1 MNAFNWVY
9 KGSFTSPQMK
19 TLDKSFG
26 ILDPQSSFY
35 TRVTSKYVPKQR
47 YQAKLFLGSQSHESM
62 NTSGSPSYW
71 PARAIPFLERAYHGR
86 NVKQKKTTTK
96 RKKKQEKQG
105 SVQYGA
111 ILETDKFR
119 IVLNNNGVVIFHFQT
134 TARYRFFLFY
144 VKRLLFPKSFFS
156 ETSVTVLG

>member
-1 MNAFNWVY
+1 
-9 KGSFTSPQMK
+9 MK

-62 NTSGSPSYW
+62 NTSYW

-96 RKKKQEKQG
+96 RKKNKKNKG
-105 SVQYGA
+105 
-111 ILETDKFR
+111 
-119 IVLNNNGVVIFHFQT
+119 
-134 TARYRFFLFY
+134 LFNTELY
-144 VKRLLFPKSFFS
+144 SKLINP
-156 ETSVTVLG
+156 E